1 VIRARTEPAVSREID
16 GLVKQLRAG
25 IQERAELRMRRAM
38 EAGTHLTP
46 DPDPAPAAPMDP
58 ALASRS
64 ENDADWRRRA
74 SVPWPSGTR

>member
-46 DPDPAPAAPMDP
+46 DPAPAPPMDP